1 MPWTNYFNIFANV
14 LYITARLNYSS
25 TLIPSLTEFIAKS
38 DDFIEENNDPNTINT
53 NNTNNI
59 NNNNNNINN
68 NNNNN
73 NNVAHNVSFSTTNF
87 TEATNFKH

>member
-53 NNTNNI
+53 NNTNNTNNNNNNSI
-59 NNNNNNINN
+59 NNNNNI
-68 NNNNN
+68 
-73 NNVAHNVSFSTTNF
+73 AHNVSFSTSNF
-87 TEATNFKH
+87 TEAANWKR